1 MISQQDDQVNAL
13 DEVRRQVGESPDRR
27 ASVDAI
33 KDDMRREM
41 RLEQLRAEHRVTQEQ
56 IAAMLGVSQPRVSK
70 LEHQVDA
77 RVSTLKAYVRALGGE
92 LEISA
97 VFDDERIP
105 LHLD

>member
-1 MISQQDDQVNAL
+1 
-13 DEVRRQVGESPDRR
+13 
-27 ASVDAI
+27 
-33 KDDMRREM
+33 
-41 RLEQLRAEHRVTQEQ
+41 
-56 IAAMLGVSQPRVSK
+56 MLGVSQPRVSK